1 LTKTQD
7 SPVSSYSGA
16 PRTIDGADRDS
27 NCAIDARVEG
37 FKVQTGSK
45 CKRVSV
51 LTSLMGAVSGKNV
64 TVLPAV
70 PVSVLVI
77 CKTR

>member
-1 LTKTQD
+1 M
-7 SPVSSYSGA
+7 
-16 PRTIDGADRDS
+16 DGPTRDS

-51 LTSLMGAVSGKNV
+51 LVLVMGAVNRKNV
-64 TVLPAV
+64 LLAV

-77 CKTR
+77 CKAR